1 MREKPWGRGCQKVA
15 LARLPLFLLDI
26 EQALCNFNIIFKS
39 ISRTAVVSDI
49 AVVVVVVVKGPV
61 IINRPV
67 GGGGGGAEDFR
78 GNHLIF
84 GRTKGGISRN

>member
-1 MREKPWGRGCQKVA
+1 MQIGQVNMKFKEPNKVA

-49 AVVVVVVVKGPV
+49 AVAVVKGRSLF
-61 IINRPV
+61 IARW
-67 GGGGGGAEDFR
+67 GAW
-78 GNHLIF
+78 
-84 GRTKGGISRN
+84 GRRILGGIT